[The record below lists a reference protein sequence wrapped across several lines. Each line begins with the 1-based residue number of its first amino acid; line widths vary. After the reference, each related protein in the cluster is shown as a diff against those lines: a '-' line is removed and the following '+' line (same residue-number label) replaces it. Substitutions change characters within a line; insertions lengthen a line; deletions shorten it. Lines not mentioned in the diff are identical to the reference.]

1 MRENERKEQEK
12 WKDKKIKAEVYIF
25 KTENM

>member
-12 WKDKKIKAEVYIF
+12 WKDKKIKAEVHIF
-25 KTENM
+25 KTENI